1 MAIAAWAE
9 QQQRE
14 LNLRARRLARSKVKK
29 KKKQMDIK
37 WSKTMFFICGI
48 DYLSKYKLWMYFLNI
63 FFF

>member
-29 KKKQMDIK
+29 KKK
-37 WSKTMFFICGI
+37 SKTMFSICGI

-63 FFF
+63 YIF

>member
-29 KKKQMDIK
+29 KNRWISNEVKPCSLSVGLI
-37 WSKTMFFICGI
+37 ICQ
-48 DYLSKYKLWMYFLNI
+48 NI
-63 FFF
+63 SSGCTF

>member
-29 KKKQMDIK
+29 KKKNRWISNEVK
-37 WSKTMFFICGI
+37 PCSLSVGLIICQ
-48 DYLSKYKLWMYFLNI
+48 NI
-63 FFF
+63 SSGCTF

>member
-29 KKKQMDIK
+29 RKKQMDIK
-37 WSKTMFFICGI
+37 
-48 DYLSKYKLWMYFLNI
+48 
-63 FFF
+63 